1 MKFVVKELLKF
12 YTNDINEVVFLVLKK
27 RRKFPVCL
35 FKNDLI
41 LEMLQHKKIIP
52 VNVNLEIQMVK
63 KEFRE
68 HIKIYH
74 TKKYVIRIYIL
85 LNICRLLDLFK
96 NKKESTRFFNTLVL
110 KLISFNSVILKKK
123 RNDLFSE
130 IENKII
136 MGLYL
141 TNSIFINE
149 CATDNFTLFLR
160 KGFFS
165 NKLKK
170 NNINLESDLN
180 LSKIKIKRVMRGK
193 IFIKLKNSF
202 LELLLFYFPIK
213 SLFFLDIKV
222 YRVCFSKSSYKFIEK
237 KNKIVKV
244 NLIFRNTKQFIS
256 NINHIKNQFIVNF
269 FFRKIYFYFFYWK
282 LQINSEVV
290 FFANLF
296 KKSFWLLM
304 KANYLT
310 LNFNDKFKEKKRKFL
325 FFSAKRNKRFFILK
339 YGFLIQKHPY
349 SLIIKSRFLSKLVS
363 SYCSLKNRSII
374 KLWLNDIQCSNHYR
388 LLSFLILFLD
398 LIFSAPK
405 IKNILLL
412 ISVLIH
418 QDSLNSI
425 DFFKIPQNMEKFLNF
440 GFFNNLFSKKLLFLF
455 IIRNGFLDLYR
466 KWVTKIILYSNI
478 KDQLF
483 WYRDWSKLEI
493 EGQSFYFLNKK
504 KCFHK
509 MNQHENFLNL
519 DSLYM
524 ILFSNGRWDL
534 LFKIL
539 CESHRFLYSF
549 HIFKI

>member
-1 MKFVVKELLKF
+1 MQLVVKKPLKF
-12 YTNDINEVVFLVLKK
+12 YTNDINEIVFLVLKK
-27 RRKFPVCL
+27 RKKFPVCL
-35 FKNDLI
+35 FKNELI
-41 LEMLQHKKIIP
+41 LEIFQHKMIIP
-52 VNVNLEIQMVK
+52 VNVNLGIQMVK
-63 KEFRE
+63 KEFKE
-68 HIKIYH
+68 YIKIYH
-74 TKKYVIRIYIL
+74 TKEYVIRIYIL
-85 LNICRLLDLFK
+85 LNICRVIDLFK
-96 NKKESTRFFNTLVL
+96 NIKESTSFFNTLVL
-110 KLISFNSVILKKK
+110 KLISINNVVLKKK
-123 RNDLFSE
+123 RNYLFSK

-141 TNSIFINE
+141 TNSICIND
-149 CATDNFTLFLR
+149 CATDSFTLFLR
-160 KGFFS
+160 NGFFS

-170 NNINLESDLN
+170 NNINLESDFN
-180 LSKIKIKRVMRGK
+180 LSKIKIKKFRGGK

-202 LELLLFYFPIK
+202 LELLLFYFPKK
-213 SLFFLDIKV
+213 SLFFLDTKV
-222 YRVCFSKSSYKFIEK
+222 YSGCFFKSSYRFIEEETK
-237 KNKIVKV
+237 TVKV

-256 NINHIKNQFIVNF
+256 NVNHIKNQFIVIF

-282 LQINSEVV
+282 LQFNLEVV

-296 KKSFWLLM
+296 KKSLWLLM

-310 LNFNDKFKEKKRKFL
+310 TKFNNKFKEKKRKLL
-325 FFSAKRNKRFFILK
+325 FFSAKKNKRFFILK
-339 YGFLIQKHPY
+339 FGFLIQKHPY
-349 SLIIKSRFLSKLVS
+349 SLIIKSRFLSKLVG

-374 KLWLNDIQCSNHYR
+374 KLWLNDIQCSNHYK

-405 IKNILLL
+405 IKNIFLL

-440 GFFNNLFSKKLLFLF
+440 AFFKNLFSQKLLFSF
-455 IIRNGFLDLYR
+455 IIKNGFSDLYR
-466 KWVTKIILYSNI
+466 KWVSKIILYSNL

-504 KCFHK
+504 KYFHK
-509 MNQHENFLNL
+509 MNQHESFLNL
-519 DSLYM
+519 DSLHM
-524 ILFSNGRWDL
+524 ILFRNGRWDL

-539 CESHRFLYSF
+539 CENHRFLYSF